1 MWKKIARFALQFRIP
16 ILIFILLVTAFMG
29 YIARNLRL
37 QYEYALLLPPTDSLY
52 IRYVEFQKLFGND
65 ANLLVVG
72 IQDANFFT
80 KEKFNLLNDLSDSLK
95 KINGIK
101 SLLSVAQAYNIQ
113 KNTEQKKF
121 DFVQIF
127 PKKIDS
133 QTLLD
138 SLKNVFLSL
147 PFYKGLL
154 YNEKTNVYLFAVTIS
169 PEIFN
174 TVEREEVVRHLKKVI
189 KIYTDKFN
197 LQAHYSG
204 LPYVRTEVAQK
215 VKKELNLFIFLALV
229 VCAIFLYILFRSL
242 RVIFFAVIVIGICVI
257 WAMGSMVLFGYNI
270 TILTGLIPSLL
281 VVIGIPNVV
290 YLLTKYHI
298 EYRKLKDKT
307 ASLTNVIS
315 RIGVAT
321 FLTNLTTAAGFST
334 FLFAT
339 GEILKEFGLIASIN
353 IMVVFVL
360 CLFLI
365 PIVFSF
371 LPVPTEKKMA
381 HLDKK
386 WLHNFLQKV
395 TNIVIFHRKKVFIA
409 AISVILIAI
418 FGTTFIKSTG
428 FIVDDIPQDD
438 PVFVDLKFFEK
449 HFGGV
454 MPIEIVIDSQK
465 KNGIMRTVTLEKLD
479 SLQNALTRFSVLSRA
494 MSIVDALKFAKQSY
508 YNGDSSSYSL
518 PDNQERN
525 FILSYL
531 SGQSDKKNLLNTIL
545 DSTRRITRMSVKV
558 ADIGT
563 VRIKH
568 LTSDIRNV
576 VDSIFP
582 ASKYNVS
589 LSGTSILHAEGV
601 GYLIANLFSTILL
614 AILIISLIMASMF
627 LSWRMTL
634 ISLVPNFIP
643 LIITAGIMGYF
654 EIFIKPST
662 IIIFSISF
670 GIAVDGAI
678 HLLTKYRFELR
689 NNSYNIGEAVRIAIR
704 ETGIS
709 MLYSAIILFF
719 GFAIFIASGFGG
731 TKALGILMSMTL
743 LFAITC
749 NIVILPSLLLV
760 LHRNFLKKV
769 IEEPYFENYNEELDI
784 DLERLEAKGLQPRTS
799 NIEKE

>member
-174 TVEREEVVRHLKKVI
+174 TVEREGVVRHLKKVI

-568 LTSDIRNV
+568 LTSDIRNI

-643 LIITAGIMGYF
+643 LIITAGIMGYA